1 MLIILHLKWEKVDDL
16 MLISVVA
23 TEEDT
28 QHTIRKLQS
37 AHHTVY
43 KYVGQ
48 RAPQIKYFYTYR
60 CFFLFDQG
68 LQR

>member
-16 MLISVVA
+16 MLISVVV

-48 RAPQIKYFYTYR
+48 RAPQIKYF
-60 CFFLFDQG
+60 
-68 LQR
+68 